1 MTSTGAGLLCGVV
14 MKYELVGNN
23 DHVRLPAG
31 AYKARVVDHGG
42 VNGSAVL
49 ATAEGALC
57 VLAAGGK
64 RNSGTIFRLAADRD
78 VAVALSQGCC
88 ATVEIEA
95 L

>member
-1 MTSTGAGLLCGVV
+1 

-23 DHVRLPAG
+23 GHCRLPAG
-31 AYKARVVDHGG
+31 AYKARVVAHEGA
-42 VNGSAVL
+42 NGSAVL

-64 RNSGTIFRLAADRD
+64 RNSSTIFRLAADSE
-78 VAVALSQGCC
+78 VALALSQGAY